1 MAKDLQESTKS
12 GKSNKFIIAI
22 ISFFMLPIITVSIL
36 YFTNESFKY
45 TANDFLGFLPGR
57 IGGYFENQ
65 PTKEEKE
72 ELKNQIAKHYISL
85 NEDRIVDKLLLI
97 KGEDV
102 KLYNDLLV
110 HLNKLNPKKMNEV
123 KDELRKREIKGDIIY
138 QIIEEIDLER
148 TAKIDSLVKYYSS
161 LSLMEALTEIKS
173 SFEKNE
179 ISSEELALVFERL
192 PIDTGSRLLTLMDTS
207 LSDRIRYLLPSSYRR
222 TIDKQINDNYLRE
235 KEFIRLAKIYEEKA
249 VDEIIKDIGNAE
261 KYKIRDL
268 AIIYSNMTYKK
279 SGEILSTVKDQEFLF
294 NLYNEIERYDELNN
308 LNENR
313 SIGLAKSVQTIKD
326 YNAKV
331 LELAEVYQK
340 MPRQDLAKI
349 VEQMMRSNDVVIL
362 QEVGNERIIFTQQQ
376 LIVDVLNQFRSNI
389 ITEIMGHL
397 DTRRATELSKKL
409 VE

>member
-12 GKSNKFIIAI
+12 GNSNKFIIAI

-123 KDELRKREIKGDIIY
+123 KDELRKREIKGDILY

-161 LSLMEALTEIKS
+161 LSLMEALTEINS

-179 ISSEELALVFERL
+179 ISSEELASVFERL

-294 NLYNEIERYDELNN
+294 NLYNEIDRYDELNN

-349 VEQMMRSNDVVIL
+349 VEQMIRSNDVVIL

-397 DTRRATELSKKL
+397 DTRRTTELSKKL